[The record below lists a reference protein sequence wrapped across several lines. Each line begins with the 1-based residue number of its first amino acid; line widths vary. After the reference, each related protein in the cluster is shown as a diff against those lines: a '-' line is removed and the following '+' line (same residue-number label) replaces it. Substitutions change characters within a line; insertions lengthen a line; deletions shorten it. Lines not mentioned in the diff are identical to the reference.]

1 VLSTPDFFAMGLQ
14 HFAGRKLSRARLAKS
29 ALSFGVHLLSAG

>member
-1 VLSTPDFFAMGLQ
+1 MGLQ